1 MPKPGT
7 VGGLH
12 SIMAR
17 WLTVL
22 VALVA
27 QGMALMS
34 PVCFVRCIGA
44 DGHQCVELAGQG
56 CDCQSQERSS
66 VVCAVAICGHHHEDE
81 EKAEH
86 DAPVGWQ
93 VRCEPCSCQHSP
105 LESAPQVQSK
115 SLVSDVLTQALDF
128 VTVPTMLDFDVAIR
142 ALQNASL
149 SASGG
154 LRPHE
159 SPHLAV
165 VAIVVLRV

>member
-1 MPKPGT
+1 
-7 VGGLH
+7 
-12 SIMAR
+12 MAR

-34 PVCFVRCIGA
+34 PVCFVRCVGA
-44 DGHQCVELAGQG
+44 DGHDCVELTGQCRC
-56 CDCQSQERSS
+56 CDCQSQEQAPE
-66 VVCAVAICGHHHEDE
+66 VCAVATCGHHHEE
-81 EKAEH
+81 ELDEH

-93 VRCEPCSCQHSP
+93 VRCEHCSCQHLP

-115 SLVSDVLTQALDF
+115 FLNSYGLSHTPDF
-128 VTVPTMLDFDVAIR
+128 VPTRNFVATVHAVEVV
-142 ALQNASL
+142 SL

-159 SPHLAV
+159 SLHLA
-165 VAIVVLRV
+165 ALATVVLRV